1 MRKER
6 NMSEKYG
13 YARVSTK
20 EQHEDRQMAALSDF
34 GVGEKNIY
42 LNKLSGK
49 DFERPQYKRLVKRLK
64 KEDILVVKS
73 IDRLGRNYEEIINQW
88 QFITKEKGV
97 YIVVL
102 DMPLL
107 NTWEGNKDLT
117 ATFIAD
123 LVLQILSYVAETER
137 ENIRKRQAE
146 GIVAARKR
154 GVKFGRPPRKRPDN
168 LEEFVESWKR
178 GDMSSREAAR
188 RLDLAQTTFLR
199 WAKEGG
205 DSDSRKDSLKICA
218 KR

>member
-1 MRKER
+1 
-6 NMSEKYG
+6 MSEKYG

>member
-42 LNKLSGK
+42 LDKLSGK

>member
-42 LNKLSGK
+42 LDKLSGK

-88 QFITKEKGV
+88 QFITKEKGA

-107 NTWEGNKDLT
+107 NTWEGNRDLT

>member
-1 MRKER
+1 
-6 NMSEKYG
+6 MSEKYG

-42 LNKLSGK
+42 LDKLSGK